1 MRRVMAGV
9 LTFLFLIAG
18 GYAGDAAS
26 RVFPLSKTRFAV
38 VDKKGEKKEVDLK
51 GRDFIVI
58 SLREKGADGAAYAID
73 RDGVV
78 WWAAPISSGAKG
90 HETPSGIFRV
100 IRKERY
106 HMSRQFPDPKGV
118 NNMDFSLFFTN
129 QGHALHMGNTNAM
142 SHGCI
147 HVGEKG
153 ASTMFKWAGHG
164 TTVVVTREHYLPFVY
179 HDLQKA
185 GYRVGKKTPA
195 HIKAYLKEMVPI
207 QPHMEHAPA
216 QSNGA
221 GKGAIEQGHEQG
233 VF

>member
-1 MRRVMAGV
+1 MKKIRAGV
-9 LTFLFLIAG
+9 VFFLFSLTIVQGA
-18 GYAGDAAS
+18 DPVS
-26 RVFPLSKTRFAV
+26 RLFPLSKTKFAML
-38 VDKKGEKKEVDLK
+38 DKEGKEKITDLK
-51 GRDFIVI
+51 GKDFIVI

-90 HETPSGIFRV
+90 HETPSGIFKV

-106 HMSRQFPDPKGV
+106 YMSKQHPDPKGV

-153 ASTMFKWAGHG
+153 ASTMFKWAKHG

-179 HDLQKA
+179 YDLHKA
-185 GYRVGKKTPA
+185 GYRVNKNTPA
-195 HIKAYLKEMVPI
+195 HIKAYLKTMTPVK
-207 QPHMEHAPA
+207 PHMKPA
-216 QSNGA
+216 KENA
-221 GKGAIEQGHEQG
+221 GVEQGKD

>member
-1 MRRVMAGV
+1 MKRFFDMKHVFGMFM
-9 LTFLFLIAG
+9 TLFFVFSVAK
-18 GYAGDAAS
+18 AADPVS
-26 RVFPLSKTRFAV
+26 RVFPLSKTQFAV
-38 VDKKGEKKEVDLK
+38 LDKNGTEKIVDLK
-51 GRDFIVI
+51 GKDFIVI

-73 RDGVV
+73 KDGVV

-90 HETPSGIFRV
+90 YETPSGIFKV
-100 IRKERY
+100 IRKERHY
-106 HMSRQFPDPKGV
+106 MSKQHPDPKGV

-129 QGHALHMGNTNAM
+129 GGHALHMGNTNAM

-179 HDLQKA
+179 YDLHKA
-185 GYRVGKKTPA
+185 GYRVNKKTPG
-195 HIKAYLKEMVPI
+195 HIKAYLKTMTPI
-207 QPHMEHAPA
+207 KPQIEHGPEANA
-216 QSNGA
+216 TV
-221 GKGAIEQGHEQG
+221 GHDKD

>member
-1 MRRVMAGV
+1 MGGVKKIAALILMVAGTAV
-9 LTFLFLIAG
+9 LLQA
-18 GYAGDAAS
+18 ADKAS
-26 RVFPLSKTRFAV
+26 RVFPLSKTKFAV
-38 VDKKGEKKEVDLK
+38 LEKGGKEKIVDLAGK
-51 GRDFIVI
+51 DFIVI

-90 HETPSGIFRV
+90 HETPSGIFNV

-106 HMSRQFPDPKGV
+106 YMSKAHPDPSGK

-129 QGHALHMGNTNAM
+129 RGHALHMGNTNAM

-153 ASTMFKWAGHG
+153 AATMFRWAKHG
-164 TTVVVTREHYLPFVY
+164 TTVVVTREHYLPYVY
-179 HDLQKA
+179 YDLYKV
-185 GYRVGKKTPA
+185 GYRVNKNTPA
-195 HIKAYLKEMVPI
+195 HIKAYLREMTPVKPS
-207 QPHMEHAPA
+207 EGSAPGPQRKKA
-216 QSNGA
+216 PSEA
-221 GKGAIEQGHEQG
+221 GD